1 MKNKMDVYMEM
12 FESEARE
19 DIGLQNMHIKEKL
32 SIKKSTWKPKKGEL
46 YYKPHIAG
54 SRMGTFSF
62 SYWNNTEN
70 EKKAYQLGLVCKTKR
85 EVNELVKRMLA
96 AAKERRK

>member
-1 MKNKMDVYMEM
+1 MKNKMDTYMEM

-19 DIGLQNMHIKEKL
+19 DIGLQNMNIKEKL
-32 SIKKSTWKPKKGEL
+32 SIKKSIWKPKKGDL

-62 SYWNNTEN
+62 GYWNNTEN
-70 EKKAYQLGLVCKTKR
+70 EEKAYQLGLVCKTKR

-96 AAKERRK
+96 VAKERRK

>member
-1 MKNKMDVYMEM
+1 MKNKMDTYMEM

-19 DIGLQNMHIKEKL
+19 DIGLQNMNTKEKL
-32 SIKKSTWKPKKGEL
+32 SIKKSIWKPKKGDL
-46 YYKPHIAG
+46 YYKPHISG

-62 SYWNNTEN
+62 GYWNNTEN
-70 EKKAYQLGLVCKTKR
+70 EEKAYQLGLVCKTKR

-96 AAKERRK
+96 VAKERRK

>member
-1 MKNKMDVYMEM
+1 MKNKMDSYMEM
-12 FESEARE
+12 FDSEARE
-19 DIGLQNMHIKEKL
+19 NIGLQNMHIKEKL
-32 SIKKSTWKPKKGEL
+32 SIKKSIWKPKKGEL

-54 SRMGTFSF
+54 SRMETFSF
-62 SYWNNTEN
+62 NYWNNTEN

-96 AAKERRK
+96 VAKERRK